1 MNSQRVLLKLAL
13 ILCLGLM
20 AMICGYFSLFLR
32 IGIAVVVDPRD
43 ILVVLAG
50 VVAGPAGGLIAG
62 LFAGLPGADP
72 LVETPM
78 FIVSGLATGMIAR
91 YCLANHSWIP
101 SSALGLGCGYVT
113 AGLVLLGLGWYED
126 LATFAFRSL
135 IMINLCILI
144 LIIIDSLDPG
154 IFLWE
159 RRIGQADTPTPV
171 ERLDLQIE

>member
-1 MNSQRVLLKLAL
+1 MNSQSVLLKLAL

-20 AMICGYFSLFLR
+20 AMICGYFSLFLH
-32 IGIAVVVDPRD
+32 IGTAIVVDPRD

-78 FIVSGLATGMIAR
+78 FVVSGLATGMIAR

-135 IMINLCILI
+135 IMVNLCILI
-144 LIIIDSLDPG
+144 LIIIDSLDSG

-159 RRIGQADTPTPV
+159 RRIGQADTSAPV
-171 ERLDLQIE
+171 ERLDLHVE